1 MRPNREDA
9 PTIENYVERL
19 ENYADV
25 LEAMVAKTERI
36 IGELADDLAKAKDSI
51 AKALFRHRWVMETAD
66 RGTCDCDTCRYL
78 IRVDGEAACDRDRE
92 MTPEGWQ
99 AMERGACPLWD
110 RGEE

>member
-25 LEAMVAKTERI
+25 LEDRI
-36 IGELADDLAKAKDSI
+36 ARMNAVIGELKDDLTTAKDAISRV
-51 AKALFRHRWVMETAD
+51 LYRHRWVMETAD

-78 IRVDGEAACDRDRE
+78 LWRDGEAACDRDRE
-92 MTPEGWQ
+92 MTPEDWQ
-99 AMERGACPLWD
+99 AMEGGACPLWD

>member
-25 LEAMVAKTERI
+25 LEDRIAKLNAV
-36 IGELADDLAKAKDSI
+36 IGELKDDLTTAKDTI
-51 AKALFRHRWVMETAD
+51 GRVLYRYRWATERAD
-66 RGTCDCDTCRYL
+66 RGTCDCDTCGH
-78 IRVDGEAACDRDRE
+78 IARVDGELVCTRDRE
-92 MTPEGWQ
+92 MTPEAWQ